1 MKKLLLFLLCIFSLA
16 WPGAL
21 KASEEVVNMSYV
33 CRDLKG
39 VDRWRARSEIR
50 NVSPG
55 IYIMTEKAQG
65 VYSSFKGRISWVA
78 EMKFER
84 TEENVRPMSLDKRV
98 FDANEKIIRR
108 ERQEFDLAGN
118 TGTCTHEEPARKISR
133 TRKFKFDKDVVTR
146 LSLGLYAQKFLE
158 SGKTSEKLQMVSE
171 EPNVYDI
178 ELKRMGKETVEVNGR
193 KIAAYRLCVDPNLGV
208 LNFVKV
214 FLPKSYA
221 WHSAVPKYEWLGY
234 TGLEGGINSEKV
246 EVLVE
251 DYDKQTF

>member
-1 MKKLLLFLLCIFSLA
+1 MKRLLLCLLCFSYIALA
-16 WPGAL
+16 SSILFA
-21 KASEEVVNMSYV
+21 AEEAVNMSYM

-39 VDRWRARSEIR
+39 AGRWRAEADIK
-50 NVSPG
+50 NIGPG

-65 VYSSFKGRISWVA
+65 VYSSFKGQISWVA

-84 TEENVRPMSLDKRV
+84 TEERVRPISLDKRV
-98 FDANEKIIRR
+98 FDAKGNMIRR

-118 TGTCTHEEPARKISR
+118 TGICTHEEPARNISR

-158 SGKTSEKLQMVSE
+158 NGKTSEKLQMVSE
-171 EPNVYDI
+171 EPNVYNI
-178 ELKRMGKETVEVNGR
+178 ELRRMRKETLEVNGR
-193 KIAAYRLCVDPNLGV
+193 KIAAYRLCIDPGLGA

-221 WHSAVPKYEWLGY
+221 WHSTLPKYEWLGY
-234 TGLEGGINSEKV
+234 AGLEGGINSEKV

-251 DYDKQTF
+251 GL